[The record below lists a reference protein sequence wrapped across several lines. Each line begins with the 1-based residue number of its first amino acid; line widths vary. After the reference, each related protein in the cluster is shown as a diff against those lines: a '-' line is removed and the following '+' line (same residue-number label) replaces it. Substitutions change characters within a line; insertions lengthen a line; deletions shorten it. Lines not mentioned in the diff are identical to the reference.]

1 MGENLGEDEANTLL
15 TLIRSNRDDA
25 LKIEHLIQAK
35 QKIKHYGIDADATEP
50 TFSAVR
56 IGMSQASNISLF
68 QHSLSCLG
76 YLVKRCRVND
86 AALLK
91 RLSIDLLPL
100 LLDKMGDAKDRIREM
115 ALSPVVDIWTA
126 APVETERIIRETG
139 LTSKNSRLKESSLE
153 WLARVH
159 ALYGGQLSIKPYT
172 SLLVRLLEDAN
183 DGVREK
189 AKHVV
194 VDLFKSASGPAKA
207 DLQKSVTEHQVRKT
221 IATYV
226 IDNISGPDM
235 RSSGKNEKDKPK
247 DEKPARSAAK
257 SSYLNSI
264 TGVAMDEMKPAY
276 VNTARELE
284 NDLNSMLADLSGKE
298 TEQNW
303 AARERH
309 VTRIRE
315 LLRGNAPADHPA
327 IFSVGIKTLCDGL
340 VNVVRSLR
348 TTVSTKGCQCVKDL
362 FLVLGPGMDPTVD
375 IILPTMI
382 KLCGGTKKITAEAA
396 NVTCA
401 VIFAK
406 TSYHHKI
413 PNYLYGAC
421 TDKNIQPRLYA
432 TSWFKVLVEAHAH
445 EKHIL
450 DHGDGIKK
458 LEDGLR
464 KVLVDSNPTV
474 RENGR
479 AAFWIYYDLFPDRGT
494 VILEAQDA
502 NTRKLLDKD
511 NPNGSS
517 GPSASTSAGPSS
529 KPGVSRT
536 GASATTRPSIKEQIA
551 ARRKEAAAAAQAAK
565 QAPKLEPAHSF
576 SGPLS
581 AGSSS
586 SAQTAPEK
594 SGISSAPVRSSRPMR
609 PKSQL
614 SIRVDEAKRPASSS
628 SNGDSANAIERTLER
643 MNGNRAMSPSS
654 SARSGFSPST
664 SSYKKSSTTSPPG
677 STRAI
682 RTTVRASPLSSR
694 KLTIL
699 EQLSHADHKVRLE
712 GIVVL
717 GCALAGRTPP
727 NYDKRPPVPPSDQLA
742 PALQKL
748 LNDPHIEVVES
759 VLAPEVL
766 PELVKFV
773 GYDQIVP
780 RVLLLNEV
788 DETEHPRPYPTK
800 SLASLKEL
808 LTPADAAE
816 LLLKVATSMASGGTM
831 SRKMLP
837 GAISFTSVQK
847 RRILHG
853 ALEWMFALF
862 GGDKIRPNEYLDHPD
877 IYKLF
882 INRLVPMVP
891 STKQPNF
898 TPLAN
903 ILKNIQKRN
912 PTVFDRILATFDP
925 AIQRELK
932 RAWGMKDEPEG
943 VPRVEEEVARVE
955 KVLGII
961 PSVSG
966 MPPPP
971 RPRGID
977 IPDVSQKTDFLTEDE
992 ELTMINPMSALAN
1005 LNIVPS
1011 TMPATPAI
1019 TETRTSSS
1027 GSLDIPDFLGTSK
1040 KNGTNGVG
1048 YTNAKDKD
1056 LIQVYQDPTPTKQ
1069 GVNVTKSPEP
1079 LANITNSVRSRQKNF
1094 GASTTVGKTPEQQLQ
1109 SLQNYLRKLKDGDID
1124 SHGLRRLCAIVR
1136 DNPAKREQQENKDA
1150 IDFWAGGQTFEDMLD
1165 SLLDFLGE
1173 PFTGGSTKT
1182 AEELADVRAQGVQL
1196 LRLLMN
1202 KAAPYFTGREHGV
1215 FPVTFKL
1222 RGEYPT
1228 QSPVSSNI
1236 DDMVEDYL
1244 KGVADPGVALP
1255 TITSFLMATTP
1266 DASVGADGIGKKNAG
1281 SNVLALKTLA
1291 AFVKESDEEDL
1302 ESQWGAIGA
1311 IAKKYMEDEDPE
1323 VRRAVVNV
1331 CVEMKKRFVE
1341 NGNAEEGEARLWK
1354 DCLAGLTEGQR
1365 NLLTYYFARNN

>member
-1 MGENLGEDEANTLL
+1 MGENLGEDEANALL

-25 LKIEHLIQAK
+25 LKVDQLVQAK

-56 IGMSQASNISLF
+56 IGMSQASNMTLF

-76 YLVKRCRVND
+76 YLVKRCRAND
-86 AALLK
+86 ATLLK

-100 LLDKMGDAKDRIREM
+100 LLDKMGDAKERIREM
-115 ALSPVVDIWTA
+115 ALSPVVDIWTV
-126 APVETERIIRETG
+126 APVETERAIRENG

-153 WLARVH
+153 W
-159 ALYGGQLSIKPYT
+159 
-172 SLLVRLLEDAN
+172 
-183 DGVREK
+183 
-189 AKHVV
+189 
-194 VDLFKSASGPAKA
+194 SASGPAKA
-207 DLQKSVTEHQVRKT
+207 DLQKSITEHQVRKT

-226 IDNISGPDM
+226 IENISGPDM
-235 RSSGKNEKDKPK
+235 RGSVKNEKDKAK
-247 DEKPARSAAK
+247 DEKPARPAAK
-257 SSYLNSI
+257 STYLSSLA
-264 TGVAMDEMKPAY
+264 GVDMDEMKPAY
-276 VNTARELE
+276 ANTGRELE
-284 NDLNSMLADLSGKE
+284 NELNGMLADLSGKE
-298 TEQNW
+298 SEQNW

-315 LLRGNAPADHPA
+315 LLRGNAPTDHPA
-327 IFSVGIKTLCDGL
+327 IFSAGIKTLCDGL
-340 VNVVRSLR
+340 VNVVKSLR

-362 FLVLGPGMDPTVD
+362 FLVLGHGMDPTID

-401 VIFAK
+401 IIFAK

-432 TSWFKVLVEAHAH
+432 TSWFRALVEAHAH
-445 EKHIL
+445 EKYIL

-458 LEDGLR
+458 LEDGLK
-464 KVLVDSNPTV
+464 KVLVDSNPAV
-474 RENGR
+474 REGGR
-479 AAFWIYYDLFPDRGT
+479 AAFWTYFDLFPDRAT

-517 GPSASTSAGPSS
+517 GTSAGPSS
-529 KPGVSRT
+529 NAGPSSRPAAARA
-536 GASATTRPSIKEQIA
+536 GASTTTRLSIKEQIA
-551 ARRKEAAAAAQAAK
+551 ARRKEAAAAAQAK
-565 QAPKLEPAHSF
+565 QAPKLEPAHSL

-594 SGISSAPVRSSRPMR
+594 SGISSAPVRPSRPMR

-677 STRAI
+677 STRAA

-699 EQLSHADHKVRLE
+699 EQLAHADHKVRLE

-727 NYDKRPPVPPSDQLA
+727 NYEKRPPVPPSDQLA

-748 LNDPHIEVVES
+748 LNDPHTEVVES

-808 LTPADAAE
+808 LTPAESAE
-816 LLLKVATSMASGGTM
+816 LLLKVITSMGSGGAM

-837 GAISFTSVQK
+837 GAMSFTSVQRK
-847 RRILHG
+847 RILHG
-853 ALEWMFALF
+853 ALEWMNTLA
-862 GGDKIRPNEYLDHPD
+862 GGDKVKPNDYIDQLDT
-877 IYKLF
+877 YKLF

-912 PTVFDRILATFDP
+912 PTIFDRILATFDP
-925 AIQRELK
+925 AIQRDLK
-932 RAWGMKDEPEG
+932 KAWGMKDESEG
-943 VPRVEEEVARVE
+943 ASKIEEEVARVE

-961 PSVSG
+961 PSVNE

-971 RPRGID
+971 RPNRGID
-977 IPDVSQKTDFLTEDE
+977 IPDVSHKTDFITEDE

-1011 TMPATPAI
+1011 AAPSTIPTATD
-1019 TETRTSSS
+1019 TRKSSS
-1027 GSLDIPDFLGTSK
+1027 GSLDIPDFLSTTKKTTNGTSSAS
-1040 KNGTNGVG
+1040 NR
-1048 YTNAKDKD
+1048 DKD
-1056 LIQVYQDPTPTKQ
+1056 LIQVYQDPTPSKP
-1069 GVNVTKSPEP
+1069 GVNVPRSPEP
-1079 LANITNSVRSRQKNF
+1079 LANITNSVRPRLKNF
-1094 GASTTVGKTPEQQLQ
+1094 GASTTAGKTPEQQLQ

-1136 DNPAKREQQENKDA
+1136 DNPARREQQENKDA
-1150 IDFWAGGQTFEDMLD
+1150 IDFWAGGQTFEEMLD

-1182 AEELADVRAQGVQL
+1182 PEALADVRTQGIQL

-1202 KAAPYFTGREHGV
+1202 KATPYFTGREHSV
-1215 FPVTFKL
+1215 LPVAFKL

-1228 QSPVSSNI
+1228 QSPVSTNI
-1236 DDMVEDYL
+1236 DDTVEDYV
-1244 KGVADPGVALP
+1244 KSVADSGIALP
-1255 TITSFLMATTP
+1255 TITSFLMMTTP
-1266 DASVGADGIGKKNAG
+1266 DAGAGAGGIGKKKVG

-1302 ESQWGAIGA
+1302 ESQWNAIGA
-1311 IAKKYMEDEDPE
+1311 IAKRYMEDEDPE
-1323 VRRAVVNV
+1323 VRRAVVEV
-1331 CVEMKKRFVE
+1331 CVGVRKGFVK
-1341 NGNAEEGEARLWK
+1341 NGDVEEGEARLWK
-1354 DCLAGLTEGQR
+1354 DCLEGLTEGQK

>member
-25 LKIEHLIQAK
+25 LKVDHLVQAK
-35 QKIKHYGIDADATEP
+35 QKIKHYGIDADATEA

-56 IGMSQASNISLF
+56 IGMSQASNMTLF

-76 YLVKRCRVND
+76 YLVKRCRAND
-86 AALLK
+86 ATLLK

-100 LLDKMGDAKDRIREM
+100 LLDKMGDAKERIREM
-115 ALSPVVDIWTA
+115 ALSPVVDIWTV
-126 APVETERIIRETG
+126 APVETERVIRETG

-153 WLARVH
+153 WLVRVH

-172 SLLVRLLEDAN
+172 SLLVRLLEDAS

-189 AKHVV
+189 AKLVV

-207 DLQKSVTEHQVRKT
+207 DLQKSITEHQVRKT
-221 IATYV
+221 IATY
-226 IDNISGPDM
+226 IIENISGPDM
-235 RSSGKNEKDKPK
+235 RSSTKNEKDKSK
-247 DEKPARSAAK
+247 DEKPARLGAK
-257 SSYLNSI
+257 SAFLNSI
-264 TGVAMDEMKPAY
+264 AGVALDEMKPAY
-276 VNTARELE
+276 ANTGRELE
-284 NDLNSMLADLSGKE
+284 NELNGMLADLSGKE

-315 LLRGNAPADHPA
+315 LLRGNAPTDHHA
-327 IFSVGIKTLCDGL
+327 IFSAGIKTLCDGL
-340 VNVVRSLR
+340 VNVVKSLR

-362 FLVLGPGMDPTVD
+362 FLVLGQGMDPTVD
-375 IILPTMI
+375 IILPSMI

-421 TDKNIQPRLYA
+421 TDKNIQPRLYS
-432 TSWFKVLVEAHAH
+432 TSWFRVLIEAHAH
-445 EKHIL
+445 EKYIL
-450 DHGDGIKK
+450 DHGDGVKK
-458 LEDGLR
+458 LEDGLK
-464 KVLVDSNPTV
+464 KVLIDSNPTV

-479 AAFWIYYDLFPDRGT
+479 AAFWAYFDLFPDRAT
-494 VILEAQDA
+494 IILEAQDA

-517 GPSASTSAGPSS
+517 GTNAGPTSNVGPSS
-529 KPGVSRT
+529 RPGTTRA

-551 ARRKEAAAAAQAAK
+551 ARRKEAAAAAQSK
-565 QAPKLEPAHSF
+565 QAPKLEPASSF

-594 SGISSAPVRSSRPMR
+594 SGISSAPVRPSRPMR

-677 STRAI
+677 STRAA
-682 RTTVRASPLSSR
+682 RTNVRASPLSSR

-727 NYDKRPPVPPSDQLA
+727 NYEKKPPVPTSDQLA

-748 LNDPHIEVVES
+748 LNDPHTEVVES

-808 LTPADAAE
+808 LSPAESAE
-816 LLLKVATSMASGGTM
+816 LLLKVITSMGSGGAM

-837 GAISFTSVQK
+837 GAMSFTSAQK
-847 RRILHG
+847 KRILHG
-853 ALEWMFALF
+853 ALEWMNILL
-862 GGDKIRPNEYLDHPD
+862 GGDKIKPNEYLDQLD
-877 IYKLF
+877 TYKLF
-882 INRLVPMVP
+882 INRLVPMIP
-891 STKQPNF
+891 TTKQPNF

-912 PTVFDRILATFDP
+912 PVIFDRILATFDP
-925 AIQRELK
+925 AIQRDLK
-932 RAWGMKDEPEG
+932 RAWGMKDENEG
-943 VPRVEEEVARVE
+943 ASKIEEEVAHVE
-955 KVLGII
+955 KVLGMV
-961 PSVSG
+961 PSVNE

-971 RPRGID
+971 RPNRGIEV
-977 IPDVSQKTDFLTEDE
+977 PDVLQDE

-1005 LNIVPS
+1005 LNIVPPAAS
-1011 TMPATPAI
+1011 TTTPAA
-1019 TETRTSSS
+1019 TETRTLSS
-1027 GSLDIPDFLGTSK
+1027 GSLDIPDFLSTTK
-1040 KNGTNGVG
+1040 KSSTNGLSS
-1048 YTNAKDKD
+1048 TNSRDKD
-1056 LIQVYQDPTPTKQ
+1056 LIHVYQDPTPSKP
-1069 GVNVTKSPEP
+1069 GVNVPRSPEP
-1079 LANITNSVRSRQKNF
+1079 LANITNSVRPRQKNF
-1094 GASTTVGKTPEQQLQ
+1094 GASTTAGKTPEQQLQ

-1136 DNPAKREQQENKDA
+1136 DNPAKKEQQENKDS

-1182 AEELADVRAQGVQL
+1182 ADELADVRTQGIQL
-1196 LRLLMN
+1196 LRLLMK
-1202 KAAPYFTGREHGV
+1202 KATPYFTGREHSV
-1215 FPVTFKL
+1215 FPVVFKL

-1228 QSPVSSNI
+1228 QSPVSTNI
-1236 DDMVEDYL
+1236 DDTVEDYV
-1244 KGVADPGVALP
+1244 KGVADSGIALP
-1255 TITSFLMATTP
+1255 TITSFLMITAP
-1266 DASVGADGIGKKNAG
+1266 DAGTGAEGAGKKKAG

-1291 AFVKESDEEDL
+1291 VFVKESEEEDL
-1302 ESQWGAIGA
+1302 ESQWAAIGA
-1311 IAKKYMEDEDPE
+1311 IAKRYMEDEDPE
-1323 VRRAVVNV
+1323 VRRAVVDV
-1331 CVEMKKRFVE
+1331 CVSVRKGFVK
-1341 NGNAEEGEARLWK
+1341 NGDVEEGEAKLWK